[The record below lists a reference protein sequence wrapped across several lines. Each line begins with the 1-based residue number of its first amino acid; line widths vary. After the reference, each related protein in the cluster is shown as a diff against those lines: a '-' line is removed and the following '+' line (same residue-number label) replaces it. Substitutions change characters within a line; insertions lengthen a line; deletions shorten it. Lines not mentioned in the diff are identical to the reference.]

1 MGILR
6 NLKVTQKLLV
16 LIGIGALASL
26 CIGLTGF
33 NYVKEM
39 AQKSEEVYNQL
50 LKPTQWLGE
59 VRYENARIDSNLLSI
74 TLTDDPK
81 DNAQLKASMDKS
93 IENVISQMNK
103 FKEIAQTEREIESI
117 NQYDQDVADL
127 TESRDE
133 MINFAMKNENTKAY
147 DIYKREVGEKREAID
162 QTLMTL
168 QQYNLE
174 YAEEINKQ
182 NQDDIKQAIIM
193 LCVILVASIV
203 VSVFVGLIIMKMIV
217 RPTNELKELLSKAE
231 AGDFTVHG
239 SYQSKDELGVLTN
252 SFNQMISGVRG
263 IIQTVAET
271 SQQVAAA
278 SEQLTASA
286 EQTSAATH
294 HVANAIEE
302 IATGAEHSTSKLEH
316 NSSELQDVLNGINV
330 IVEGSS
336 KISDLAKDTS
346 KEAEEGNMIVAN
358 NLQQMSNIQSSV
370 QKSHEV
376 ISSLSHQSN
385 EVGKILDVIN
395 DIAAQTNLLALNA
408 AIEAARAGEH
418 GKGFAVVA
426 DEVRKLAEQS
436 MSSTKLIAEI
446 ITSIQYNSNESVQFM
461 GEVMDNAE
469 EGMQITTETA
479 EKFMQI
485 LEKTR
490 NITPQ
495 IEEMTSTVQEIS
507 RSTQSVS
514 DTAEELAAFAQENA
528 SSSEEV
534 AASTEQQLASMEEI
548 SSSSKVLAKMAEDLN
563 ELVTKFKI

>member
-39 AQKSEEVYNQL
+39 AQKSEVVYNQL

-93 IENVISQMNK
+93 IETVISQMNK
-103 FKEIAQTEREIESI
+103 FKEIAQTEREIESL
-117 NQYDQDVADL
+117 NQYNQEVADL
-127 TESRDE
+127 TESRNE

-147 DIYKREVGEKREAID
+147 EIYKSEVSDKRESID
-162 QTLMTL
+162 QTLLTL

-182 NQDDIKQAIIM
+182 NQDEIKQAIIM
-193 LCVILVASIV
+193 LCVILVASMVI
-203 VSVFVGLIIMKMIV
+203 SVFVGLIVMKMIV

-239 SYQSKDELGVLTN
+239 SYRSKDELGVLTN

-302 IATGAEHSTSKLEH
+302 IATGAEHSTSKLEN

-461 GEVMDNAE
+461 GEVMDNAK

>member
-39 AQKSEEVYNQL
+39 AQKSEEVYEQL

-59 VRYENARIDSNLLSI
+59 IRYENAKIDSDLLSI
-74 TLTDDPK
+74 TLTDDVK
-81 DNAQLKASMDKS
+81 DNARLKASMDKS
-93 IENVISQMNK
+93 IETVISQMNK

>member
-39 AQKSEEVYNQL
+39 AQKSEVVYNQL

-193 LCVILVASIV
+193 LCVILVASMVI
-203 VSVFVGLIIMKMIV
+203 SVFVGLIVMKMIV

-239 SYQSKDELGVLTN
+239 SYRSKDELGVLTN

-302 IATGAEHSTSKLEH
+302 IATGAEHSTSKLEN

-408 AIEAARAGEH
+408 EIEAARAGEH

-461 GEVMDNAE
+461 GEVMDNAK